1 MANIRRED
9 PFYGGNPRGF
19 PSEPG
24 AIPKRSE
31 ELE

>member
-1 MANIRRED
+1 MANIRRGD
-9 PFYGGNPRGF
+9 PFCGGNPLGF
-19 PSEPG
+19 PSEPW